1 MAVAQLR
8 LRSTRDGLDNCRRL
22 GLLSPVE
29 VGQPTAFDELLFRV
43 VLNGPIATA
52 HIGRAL
58 GAGAPGGTPEAE
70 PKQNGLWTT
79 RHIIRKRPV
88 DAIVATHATAELGLY
103 NIAGEVRKPPAGT

>member
-52 HIGRAL
+52 QIGRAL
-58 GAGAPGGTPEAE
+58 GTGAARRH
-70 PKQNGLWTT
+70 T
-79 RHIIRKRPV
+79 R
-88 DAIVATHATAELGLY
+88 G
-103 NIAGEVRKPPAGT
+103 